1 MLGQTEE
8 KCTPDSAGST
18 EPDSRG
24 NAPPACYNPLVTHR
38 NDSLADRFIAS
49 ADNALR
55 TLFAPPGGSRPN
67 PGADRPKA
75 ELSRQDARH
84 VAGLMRI
91 NHSGEVAAQGLYQG
105 HAVVARDPAVAEEM
119 HHAAEEETDHLRWC
133 AQRLQELDAAPSRLA
148 PVWYAGAWTIGALS
162 GLAGDRWSLGF
173 IAETERQVVEH
184 LNGHL
189 DRLPVEDERSRA
201 ILRRMAEEEAVH
213 GAAAAESGGNRL
225 PAPVRGLMRATAKV
239 MTRTAY
245 WF

>member
-1 MLGQTEE
+1 M
-8 KCTPDSAGST
+8 P
-18 EPDSRG
+18 R
-24 NAPPACYNPLVTHR
+24 PACYNPGVTHR
-38 NDSLADRFIAS
+38 DHSLADRFLAS

-55 TLFAPPGGSRPN
+55 TLFAPPGGSRAN

-75 ELSRQDARH
+75 TLSAAQARH
-84 VAGLMRI
+84 VAGLMRV

-148 PVWYAGAWTIGALS
+148 PLWYAGAWTIGALS

-201 ILRRMAEEEAVH
+201 ILQRMAEEEAVH
-213 GAAAAESGGNRL
+213 GAAAAESGGSRL